1 MAMRLRLQ
9 PGFDFLRLF
18 IQIIKTINKQPQ
30 WHFCNN
36 VSISRVHL
44 LFQISIIFNAANGNN
59 EKPHR
64 AIIQPIAIPWARFQS
79 NQVIPYFGWRAPE
92 SRGRRHFSYV
102 SFLKGKSRVFGLFFR
117 WYEAAYRD
125 WVESE
130 TKKIILT
137 PEDCLSWQWIR
148 WCYT

>member
-36 VSISRVHL
+36 VSISRAHL
-44 LFQISIIFNAANGNN
+44 LFQILITFNAANGNN

-64 AIIQPIAIPWARFQS
+64 AIIQPIAIPWACFQS
-79 NQVIPYFGWRAPE
+79 NQVIPYFRWIPQSLGAVDIFLM
-92 SRGRRHFSYV
+92 SAS
-102 SFLKGKSRVFGLFFR
+102 LKGNREFS
-117 WYEAAYRD
+117 AYFS
-125 WVESE
+125 VG
-130 TKKIILT
+130 TKQHTEI
-137 PEDCLSWQWIR
+137 E
-148 WCYT
+148 